1 MYYPGSSGWID
12 KFFQLVEKGKIS
24 LNNDIYNENIIDQGI
39 ETGLIFSCPK
49 KTIFSSFDLNE
60 WTNESKLKA
69 LYFEFLL
76 VIYLKANK
84 TSLFNKVDFLKKIN
98 LFFFEAKKG
107 NFTSIEIEEKI
118 HQRICSNKKDLQ
130 NPIVFIDVLFF
141 YSQENKMNMVNK
153 TLFYKS
159 ILLIIKLCIQADDQ
173 IDEKE
178 TYLFETYKKYLEKDH
193 SKRIDD
199 QLNEKVIISSLTQSF
214 NQQNHLIEYLI
225 CTAIYSISLQL
236 KIRKIDREFI
246 LKIGKHFSLPKERIE
261 LLYAKTN
268 VFIVKNKKDIPFLLH
283 SRKQIILKKYNSYFL
298 SLLKRNRR
306 KITSEVKESKELFH
320 LLMKS
325 KNEKLSKKEKEVVKE
340 QLFDILKTIPS
351 IAIFLVPGG
360 SFLLPI
366 ILKFIPSLL
375 PSSFIDNKTDK

>member
-1 MYYPGSSGWID
+1 M
-12 KFFQLVEKGKIS
+12 
-24 LNNDIYNENIIDQGI
+24 
-39 ETGLIFSCPK
+39 K
-49 KTIFSSFDLNE
+49 K
-60 WTNESKLKA
+60 KLT
-69 LYFEFLL
+69 
-76 VIYLKANK
+76 YLKL
-84 TSLFNKVDFLKKIN
+84 T
-98 LFFFEAKKG
+98 
-107 NFTSIEIEEKI
+107 
-118 HQRICSNKKDLQ
+118 
-130 NPIVFIDVLFF
+130 
-141 YSQENKMNMVNK
+141 
-153 TLFYKS
+153 
-159 ILLIIKLCIQADDQ
+159 
-173 IDEKE
+173 
-178 TYLFETYKKYLEKDH
+178 KYLEKDH

-306 KITSEVKESKELFH
+306 KITSEVKESKELFQ

-325 KNEKLSKKEKEVVKE
+325 KMRN
-340 QLFDILKTIPS
+340 
-351 IAIFLVPGG
+351 
-360 SFLLPI
+360 
-366 ILKFIPSLL
+366 
-375 PSSFIDNKTDK
+375 